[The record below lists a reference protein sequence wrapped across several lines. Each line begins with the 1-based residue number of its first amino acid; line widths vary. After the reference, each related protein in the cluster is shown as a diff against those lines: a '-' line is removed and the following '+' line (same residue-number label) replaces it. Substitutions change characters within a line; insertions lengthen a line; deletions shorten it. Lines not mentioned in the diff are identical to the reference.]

1 MFGAWAF
8 ASWGFVL
15 YMLNSLSDI
24 LTRTWGICVS
34 FILCRWWKDS
44 KAESDLVRA
53 KEHRTRTEKDRF
65 PLRFWNDNKLYSNVT
80 LRSKVALT
88 HMISWWYGTPI
99 LCLWTHAWLLVWLTT
114 GVPSGPVNCWENT
127 GPLFLPTTL
136 CVDHAGLFLTS
147 TAHFKWR
154 VKAYGGVHCSLAG
167 PFLLSK
173 LNPPFFKGCWALRDT
188 AC

>member
-1 MFGAWAF
+1 
-8 ASWGFVL
+8 
-15 YMLNSLSDI
+15 MLNSLSDI
-24 LTRTWGICVS
+24 LTGTWGICVS

-154 VKAYGGVHCSLAG
+154 VKAYGGVRCSLAG